1 MFPDYIIR
9 NALKQFGFY
18 NPECD
23 YMEDF
28 SSMTNIFFLPETS
41 FELHKKWL
49 GIFCW
54 EE

>member
-1 MFPDYIIR
+1 MMFPDYIIR

-28 SSMTNIFFLPETS
+28 SSMTNIFF
-41 FELHKKWL
+41 HKQALYCIKNGWD
-49 GIFCW
+49 
-54 EE
+54 E